1 MQVSDILGGAVSTV
15 GRHWKQLVGVAA
27 AVYGGAAAIVAAA
40 LAILYASLSGRIDE
54 IVHATAPS
62 DVGWDEAG
70 PLVLAFFGVLLAA
83 GLLNMVCTAMV
94 HATCATVLQEAVLGR
109 PATFRAVWR
118 RAWARV
124 LPVIGTV
131 LLTGLIVLVPLLLIA
146 GGAVAVVIAAVSAD
160 NPAVAIVAGVLGGLA
175 LLPAAA
181 WLWVR
186 YCLAP
191 AAVVFERQG
200 PLGALRRSALL
211 VRGAWWRV
219 CGISL
224 LALAIGAT
232 AGSFIQLP
240 FTMLGT
246 FHNLT
251 LHSEN
256 GAEPDIAQLLA
267 GASGYLA
274 VSLLGQ
280 TLSQIVSVTFPQLV
294 TGLLYVDRRMR
305 REDLA
310 PALIGA
316 AAAEPAA
323 AAAGGHPP
331 DVTSPR

>member
-1 MQVSDILGGAVSTV
+1 M
-15 GRHWKQLVGVAA
+15 
-27 AVYGGAAAIVAAA
+27 
-40 LAILYASLSGRIDE
+40 
-54 IVHATAPS
+54 
-62 DVGWDEAG
+62 
-70 PLVLAFFGVLLAA
+70 
-83 GLLNMVCTAMV
+83 
-94 HATCATVLQEAVLGR
+94 
-109 PATFRAVWR
+109 
-118 RAWARV
+118 
-124 LPVIGTV
+124 
-131 LLTGLIVLVPLLLIA
+131 
-146 GGAVAVVIAAVSAD
+146 
-160 NPAVAIVAGVLGGLA
+160 AGVLGGLA